1 MVLNLILRFLGRM
14 PRGRFEYTC
23 PCGNYEITQIPT
35 DKDVLAT
42 SFECKKCHATI
53 RVWEQTHHWHLSV
66 EAK

>member
-1 MVLNLILRFLGRM
+1 M

-23 PCGNYEITQIPT
+23 TCGNYEITQIPT